1 VPVWVTVAAGLSP
14 VLIACGWVAAGALQP
29 ASYSPVRQTMS
40 VLAGYGGTD
49 RWVMTSA
56 LLAVGGCHLVTA
68 TGLAGVRARARILLV
83 ISGLCSIGIAASPE
97 PAHGSTP
104 QHLAWTALGAVTIAV
119 WPAFAARRAPA
130 PPLILSAWATVAV
143 TTLFAAMLCWL
154 IAETQGGAVLGLAE
168 RLTSEVQDCWPFIVA
183 FALRRGHRPRR
194 RLTLAGEAGPAYQA
208 RRQTERQ
215 GGQSFPRARRC

>member
-1 VPVWVTVAAGLSP
+1 MRDRPGVPVWATVAAGLSP
-14 VLIACGWVAAGALQP
+14 VLIACGWLAAGALQP
-29 ASYSPVRQTMS
+29 GSYSPVRQTIS

-68 TGLAGVRARARILLV
+68 AGLEGVRVQARILLV

-119 WPAFAARRAPA
+119 WPAFTARHASGQPAILRARR
-130 PPLILSAWATVAV
+130 SAAV
-143 TTLFAAMLCWL
+143 TFAFVAMLGWL
-154 IAETQGGAVLGLAE
+154 VAETQGGGVLGLAE
-168 RLTSEVQDCWPFIVA
+168 RLTSGVQDCWPFIVA
-183 FALRRGHRPRR
+183 LTLRRAA
-194 RLTLAGEAGPAYQA
+194 RLTGEPKGWQLEAPLVLAGERCCEHEPA
-208 RRQTERQ
+208 
-215 GGQSFPRARRC
+215 